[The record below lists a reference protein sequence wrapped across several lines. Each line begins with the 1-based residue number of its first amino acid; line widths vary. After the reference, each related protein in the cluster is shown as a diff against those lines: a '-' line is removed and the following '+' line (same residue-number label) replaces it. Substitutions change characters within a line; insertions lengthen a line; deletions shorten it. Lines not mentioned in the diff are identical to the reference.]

1 MIIKRDKDSKKTT
14 KRKVHTNRED
24 MITTGGSRPTKYR
37 HQVRIGNWSEEWEL
51 EKTRW
56 D

>member
-1 MIIKRDKDSKKTT
+1 
-14 KRKVHTNRED
+14 

-56 D
+56 IEIFL

>member
-1 MIIKRDKDSKKTT
+1 
-14 KRKVHTNRED
+14 

-51 EKTRW
+51 EKTRLFTLLIDKKCHFIW
-56 D
+56 LKMKKMQQLK